1 MVHDV
6 MGVRMTRSAAYEG
19 DVLEVFSSFPDLLLF
34 TLRKER
40 PRQTMHSRICPG
52 DLQFW
57 EPLSF
62 GGNGFKQA
70 GYK

>member
-6 MGVRMTRSAAYEG
+6 MGVRMTRSAAYEV

-34 TLRKER
+34 ILRKER
-40 PRQTMHSRICPG
+40 SRQTMHSRICPG

-62 GGNGFKQA
+62 DGNGSKQA